1 MCSELSLSHS
11 ALVAASMNG
20 DEESVEQVRRHTVTA
35 VTKQCRSLL
44 HYMVR
49 QFGYLTTINP
59 ASVKGEQQQLIE
71 VKSSLPN
78 FRKSIGANCQC
89 ELFVLGKIN

>member
-1 MCSELSLSHS
+1 MYSELSLSYS

-20 DEESVEQVRRHTVTA
+20 DEESVGKGSRHTVAA

-49 QFGYLTTINP
+49 QFGYLTTIHP

-71 VKSSLPN
+71 VKSSLPI
-78 FRKSIGANCQC
+78 FRTKNIGAN
-89 ELFVLGKIN
+89 F